1 LDRGDSC
8 GRDSYSPSGGDICR
22 EKSTESVEDKPVAT
36 EEASMKDP
44 SVDERSD
51 DHDERLAYT
60 TDTEN
65 DEVNFDE
72 PESPFKHQKENSI
85 VETIRS
91 DTSRGHSRSDKEEEV
106 VQVRRSKPPREGQ
119 RASRRSDSRT
129 MEMERGRMANP
140 NNNVRRRE
148 GNEIYYQPYMNGRD
162 RDFVPPPHAF
172 RGRSYERFRE
182 DGIMHARRIRE
193 EDMRVDPRGNKRIP
207 RNFEREDDARLRKR
221 VEEAEWRGARKRDR
235 DEGFDAHMKR
245 HKEEEAPRR
254 GKADREDMI
263 DRKRERDEANHRVR
277 DKVVVEDH
285 YRSKHREEGS
295 RHREREERQRSKQE
309 ETKVAIRTHRN
320 GKEEPKLED
329 RERKMRDKLI
339 NGSGVEKGL
348 ARQERGSH
356 DDINRALGAPEK
368 EKHKDSTRRSRGLE
382 TGTEPRTKRRHDDH
396 EGRQNDKV
404 LFCYFVL
411 SFI

>member
-1 LDRGDSC
+1 MGDT
-8 GRDSYSPSGGDICR
+8 RR
-22 EKSTESVEDKPVAT
+22 EKPTESVEDKHVAT
-36 EEASMKDP
+36 EEAAVKDP

-72 PESPFKHQKENSI
+72 PGSPSKNQKDNSLL
-85 VETIRS
+85 ETTRS
-91 DTSRGHSRSDKEEEV
+91 DASRGNSRSDKEEEV

-129 MEMERGRMANP
+129 TETERGRMTNP
-140 NNNVRRRE
+140 NNNMRWRE
-148 GNEIYYQPYMNGRD
+148 GNEMYYHPYMNGRD

-182 DGIMHARRIRE
+182 DGVVHARRFRE
-193 EDMRVDPRGNKRIP
+193 DEMRVDPRGGKRIP
-207 RNFEREDDARLRKR
+207 RNFEREEDVRLRKR

-245 HKEEEAPRR
+245 RKEEEAPRR
-254 GKADREDMI
+254 GKVDREDMTE
-263 DRKRERDEANHRVR
+263 RKRERDETNHRVR
-277 DKVVVEDH
+277 DKVVVEDQ

-309 ETKVAIRTHRN
+309 ETRVAIRTHRN
-320 GKEEPKLED
+320 GKEELKLED
-329 RERKMRDKLI
+329 KERKMQDKLM
-339 NGSGVEKGL
+339 NGSSIEKGL

-356 DDINRALGAPEK
+356 DDIDRALGVPEK
-368 EKHKDSTRRSRGLE
+368 KHKDSTRRSRGLE
-382 TGTEPRTKRRHDDH
+382 TGTEPRTKRRRDDH

-404 LFCYFVL
+404 FYEYFFFLWVCC
-411 SFI
+411 SF